1 MTEIT
6 ALRRIELNMKK
17 ILKLA
22 LVAAVIYIMLSN
34 VLIFVGIKNA
44 EVLAHAVSPS
54 TSDIN
59 IMIIVA
65 LILLAAFMLFIF
77 FNKRNR
83 D

>member
-1 MTEIT
+1 MTEIA
-6 ALRRIELNMKK
+6 ALRRIEFNMKK
-17 ILKLA
+17 ILKFA
-22 LVAAVIYIMLSN
+22 FVAALIYIMLSN
-34 VLIFVGIKNA
+34 VLISVGINNA
-44 EVLAHAVSPS
+44 EVLANAVSPS

-77 FNKRNR
+77 FNKRHR

>member
-1 MTEIT
+1 
-6 ALRRIELNMKK
+6 MKK

-34 VLIFVGIKNA
+34 VLISVGIKNA